1 MVYENDLLPM
11 ASPGL
16 NVAYLLSFTK
26 FQMKKDT
33 KDTAKETIPKVS
45 SLGQGAKWVN
55 WIVRVSGCTKATAT
69 IYNHPSRPKI
79 NKVKDAAWTIFIIMI
94 FYIILFEKT
103 TIIQILFLMYNYK
116 IILGI

>member
-1 MVYENDLLPM
+1 MSAPIILSMVL
-11 ASPGL
+11 S
-16 NVAYLLSFTK
+16 VVYLLSFTR

-55 WIVRVSGCTKATAT
+55 WIVSVSGCTKEFAT

-79 NKVKDAAWTIFIIMI
+79 NNVKDAALTIFLIMI
-94 FYIILFEKT
+94 F
-103 TIIQILFLMYNYK
+103 
-116 IILGI
+116 